1 MKKILISLAFIANV
15 ACSQSFIRTHTIISD
30 NSTFPTPANVEW
42 MQGESVR
49 FEITAKSGNFYIPLS
64 NGVAPVLKM
73 WSGNI
78 ITQLY
83 AQKTGTIYSAG
94 SGKLY
99 VDLLA
104 NEANISP
111 SGAYNYAVGV
121 YDGTQYMGVVA
132 QGRATVRAHPFGSSV
147 GYVGAFNAFP
157 YVPTNDANYLG
168 GITGAVAGANVSIA
182 RTGRTVYISATSGG
196 GSGMFTNMQWGTN
209 NNTAQALIRAESNIV
224 FRSAGGTNYAAL
236 AGNLTGDFT
245 FGGAI
250 NANDNIE
257 IANTK
262 HLRFQDGGGTNTVHL
277 AATAGRLIITGAVD
291 IVTGQAV
298 PATINGA
305 QIATAS
311 DVSARLASNVWATA
325 DSTTNYYQ
333 SISLGGGYNFSLEI
347 TNKGGAYFLNDTN
360 RSLSRYEGGVVTGP
374 FTNIFSITTGRQ
386 GGGDAWNGLF
396 RMWWDIQPAYVE
408 LSPNAAGTYPLGL
421 SLDGGAQHPIWSS
434 YYQGTGTGMDSDL
447 LDGLNSSAFFQSIR
461 TNGSGNVVTNLT
473 FGGSVITQQMGT
485 VSGGGGAAAIS
496 NAFVHFNLGAARNAT
511 NNGMGLARGYLDTD
525 TATNDIFPAFFVT
538 VSSNVVQ
545 DAYAKAWI
553 RWPVAN
559 PTQIQ
564 LRVWYQGNTNNPL
577 EARFSNGT
585 NAVAYVLGAAS
596 ADALNTITL
605 TPSGF
610 LTNVVEN
617 AAVQL
622 RISAAFASTSSV
634 PMGRGIEEGIWV
646 RR

>member
-1 MKKILISLAFIANV
+1 MKHTNLTGSMKIFLAFFFAFA
-15 ACSQSFIRTHTIISD
+15 ACAMAQPAPYPLTINSQAATAPQLDAFRASPKT
-30 NSTFPTPANVEW
+30 
-42 MQGESVR
+42 VR
-49 FEITAKSGNFYIPLS
+49 VQF
-64 NGVAPVLKM
+64 M
-73 WSGNI
+73 D
-78 ITQLY
+78 
-83 AQKTGTIYSAG
+83 GTNR
-94 SGKLY
+94 
-99 VDLLA
+99 VDLTTLTS
-104 NEANISP
+104 NDVFLSWSP
-111 SGAYNYAVGV
+111 FSTSTTRVVASARIHNVTNGQVDFTFAVSNLNYAPGRYLYECGISNAVVRQGILV
-121 YDGTQYMGVVA
+121 INGSPYGTGA
-132 QGRATVRAHPFGSSV
+132 QPISFATSVNWNAISWVNLPAYITDAPADATTYGRKSNAWVSV
-147 GYVGAFNAFP
+147 GG
-157 YVPTNDANYLG
+157 
-168 GITGAVAGANVSIA
+168 
-182 RTGRTVYISATSGG
+182 GG
-196 GSGMFTNMQWGTN
+196 GSGTFTNFLWNTN
-209 NNTAQALIRAESNIV
+209 ANTAQAIVKPESNIV

-236 AGNLTGDFT
+236 AGNLAGDFT
-245 FGGAI
+245 FNGAI

-291 IVTGQAV
+291 IVSGQAV

-311 DVSARLASNVWATA
+311 DVSARLASNVWAAA
-325 DSTTNYYQ
+325 DSTTNYFRRTGDSVPY
-333 SISLGGGYNFSLEI
+333 ISFAIASPPLNNATTIGYGLNGRGNSDFVIFQTEANGTYFDMVNPVTFNGLVISDVGFSGDGSGLTGLNGASI
-347 TNKGGAYFLNDTN
+347 TNL
-360 RSLSRYEGGVVTGP
+360 
-374 FTNIFSITTGRQ
+374 
-386 GGGDAWNGLF
+386 
-396 RMWWDIQPAYVE
+396 
-408 LSPNAAGTYPLGL
+408 
-421 SLDGGAQHPIWSS
+421 
-434 YYQGTGTGMDSDL
+434 
-447 LDGLNSSAFFQSIR
+447 SAFSTVR
-461 TNGSGNVVTNLT
+461 TNGTGNVVTNLT

-485 VSGGGGAAAIS
+485 VTGGGGGAAAIS

-525 TATNDIFPAFFVT
+525 TATSDIFPAFFVT

-610 LTNVVEN
+610 LTSVVEN

>member
-1 MKKILISLAFIANV
+1 MKKLFLSLAFAAHA
-15 ACSQSFIRTHTIISD
+15 ACSQSFIRTHTIVSD

-73 WSGNI
+73 WSGNV

-94 SGKLY
+94 TGKLY

-182 RTGRTVYISATSGG
+182 RTGRTVYISATAGGG
-196 GSGMFTNMQWGTN
+196 GSGTFTNLQWGTN

-245 FGGAI
+245 FNGAI

-277 AATAGRLIITGAVD
+277 AATAGRLIVTGAVD
-291 IVTGQAV
+291 IVTAQAV

-311 DVSARLASNVWATA
+311 DVAARLASNVWAAA
-325 DSTTNYYQ
+325 DSTTNYFRRTGDSVPY
-333 SISLGGGYNFSLEI
+333 ISFAIASPPLNNATTIGYGLNGRGDSDFVIFQTEANG
-347 TNKGGAYFLNDTN
+347 TYFDLVNP
-360 RSLSRYEGGVVTGP
+360 VT
-374 FTNIFSITTGRQ
+374 F
-386 GGGDAWNGLF
+386 NGLVISDVGF
-396 RMWWDIQPAYVE
+396 SGDG
-408 LSPNAAGTYPLGL
+408 SGL
-421 SLDGGAQHPIWSS
+421 TNL
-434 YYQGTGTGMDSDL
+434 
-447 LDGLNSSAFFQSIR
+447 SAFSTIR

-485 VSGGGGAAAIS
+485 VTGGGGSTTNLAVVEPHWFRTQAGATSIWS
-496 NAFVHFNLGAARNAT
+496 YADLGSGDMLTVATATNIENYSLIFQTAQAGGLQQLTREGAFVSPIDATNIIVDLKSNAT
-511 NNGMGLARGYLDTD
+511 NGSAVVSIYSG
-525 TATNDIFPAFFVT
+525 TASGIRTQSLVGAAGTIY
-538 VSSNVVQ
+538 SLNVPISL
-545 DAYAKAWI
+545 KAWQRI
-553 RWPVAN
+553 GVSVGASL
-559 PTQIQ
+559 Q
-564 LRVWYQGNTNNPL
+564 NTN
-577 EARFSNGT
+577 AAT
-585 NAVAYVLGAAS
+585 AVGQLGAGYWRA
-596 ADALNTITL
+596 
-605 TPSGF
+605 
-610 LTNVVEN
+610 
-617 AAVQL
+617 QQ
-622 RISAAFASTSSV
+622 
-634 PMGRGIEEGIWV
+634 
-646 RR
+646 